1 MTGTKPVRVSGIGAR
16 LSDELPEGK
25 INYGHLQVTFDDG
38 SVGWYEAGW
47 GPMMSETA
55 FFIKDVVGPKG
66 SASIVAA
73 QSAARGQSA
82 NVDAH
87 TGAQNILVHHS
98 TLGTDGKFIHKDEE
112 IALVGEPD
120 HDGLCRLEQE
130 FFLAAI
136 LHGHDLTAHMED
148 AITSMRIVEAA
159 DESFRTGKTV
169 EL

>member
-1 MTGTKPVRVSGIGAR
+1 
-16 LSDELPEGK
+16 
-25 INYGHLQVTFDDG
+25 
-38 SVGWYEAGW
+38 
-47 GPMMSETA
+47 
-55 FFIKDVVGPKG
+55 
-66 SASIVAA
+66 
-73 QSAARGQSA
+73 
-82 NVDAH
+82 VDAH
-87 TGAQNILVHHS
+87 TGTQNILVHHAQ
-98 TLGTDGKFIHKDEE
+98 LGADGKFIHKDEE

-130 FFLAAI
+130 FFLNAI